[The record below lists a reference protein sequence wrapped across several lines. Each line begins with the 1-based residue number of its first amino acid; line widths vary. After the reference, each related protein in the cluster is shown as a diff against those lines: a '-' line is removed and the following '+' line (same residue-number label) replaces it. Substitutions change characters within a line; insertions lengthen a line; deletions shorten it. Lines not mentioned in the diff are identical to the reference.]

1 MKTGDRLVGF
11 HNIFSCPVH
20 IWEKQLSAP
29 GEMSQVSLCSVLN
42 LPPYLSTHICLVS
55 GTPTFT
61 HKHKLISHTA
71 VSVSSVHHLHSQRCS
86 GSWRPQITKE
96 TRKKGKESA
105 AAEHILERVVHK
117 PCPDATANTNRTTD
131 AKRRDLT
138 FLQPQRLFWFKGL
151 CADPA
156 EALIEVLDFG
166 LVHFSTYSWHPQAR

>member
-71 VSVSSVHHLHSQRCS
+71 VSSQVSPLQYPLS
-86 GSWRPQITKE
+86 ITFTARDARVLEDLRSLKRHVKREKNLQQLNTHWKE
-96 TRKKGKESA
+96 WSTNPAQMPLQTLTGPPMPN
-105 AAEHILERVVHK
+105 AE
-117 PCPDATANTNRTTD
+117 T
-131 AKRRDLT
+131 
-138 FLQPQRLFWFKGL
+138 
-151 CADPA
+151 
-156 EALIEVLDFG
+156 
-166 LVHFSTYSWHPQAR
+166 